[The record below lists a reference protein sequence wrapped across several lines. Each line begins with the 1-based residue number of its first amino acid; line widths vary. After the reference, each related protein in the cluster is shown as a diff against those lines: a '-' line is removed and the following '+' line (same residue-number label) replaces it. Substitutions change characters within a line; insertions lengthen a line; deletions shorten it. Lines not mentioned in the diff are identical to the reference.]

1 MYCTKCGA
9 HLVSD
14 SRFCNVCGAP
24 VKINPA
30 ASQTTQNPYE
40 NIASNSNTDSITPY
54 NSQPSNPYTKSPK
67 TQEELIA
74 EEQALLDKFNLGLKH
89 ERLAWKIGGI
99 VWTICTALILI
110 YGSFIGIFVGA
121 AAAAAGG
128 EAIIALLF
136 VMIYFVIGFMF
147 LPIAIINFSM
157 KNKLEKYR
165 AKLYTDCRDGIG
177 HFSVGSIVFCAFFNG
192 VALVFNI
199 VYFIQTKNKSAVI
212 ERIKAK
218 QMSQNSQE

>member
-1 MYCTKCGA
+1 MYCTKCGSR
-9 HLVSD
+9 LVSD
-14 SRFCNVCGAP
+14 AKFCNVCGAP
-24 VKINPA
+24 VEVNPIA
-30 ASQTTQNPYE
+30 AQASENPYE
-40 NIASNSNTDSITPY
+40 NVIKNSNDNGQYTH
-54 NSQPSNPYTKSPK
+54 NPQSAPK
-67 TQEELIA
+67 TQEELRA

-99 VWTICTALILI
+99 VWTICTAFILI

-121 AAAAAGG
+121 AAAATGG
-128 EAIIALLF
+128 EALVALLF
-136 VMIYFVIGFMF
+136 VMIYFFMGLLF

-157 KNKLEKYR
+157 KNKLDKYR

-199 VYFIQTKNKSAVI
+199 VYFIQAKNKSAVI
-212 ERIKAK
+212 ERIKAH
-218 QMSQNSQE
+218 QNSQQ